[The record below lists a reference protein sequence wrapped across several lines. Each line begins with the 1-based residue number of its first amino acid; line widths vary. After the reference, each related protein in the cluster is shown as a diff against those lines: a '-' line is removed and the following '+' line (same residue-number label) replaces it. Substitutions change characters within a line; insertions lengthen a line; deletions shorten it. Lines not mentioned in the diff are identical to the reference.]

1 MLDIRP
7 VSRECGPLAA
17 RQITNGTIR
26 EMRGSPMADRGLDAL
41 AKRLGLRTDPT
52 IFFVSAGLMILFL
65 IVLLVFPAPI
75 GSAFGSAREWIV
87 TNLGWFFILGVTVWL
102 VFLAYVALSRYGHLR
117 LGDDD
122 DRPAYGNL
130 SWFAML
136 FAGGIGTVLMFW
148 GVAEPISH
156 FGNPPFA
163 DVEPYSAEAAEDA
176 MSISLYDLGLHTWT
190 IFTLPGLAF
199 GYFVYRHKLPL
210 RVSSVFYPF
219 LKDRI
224 YGPIGKTID
233 IFAVLGT
240 LFGLAVSLGLGTSQI
255 GAGINHLLPDV
266 ENDTWLQVGIIT
278 VLTAVAVGSIVAGL
292 DKGVRRLSNI
302 NILMAV
308 GIMLFILL
316 AGDTVFLLRQIPQSI
331 GIYLQ
336 DLTGL
341 AFWNDAMSPFT
352 KEGGWGWQG
361 DWTVFY
367 WAWTVTWAPFM
378 GVFLA
383 RISRGRTIRQFI
395 AGVLLAP
402 TLFTIVWFVVFGW
415 SAMELDGI
423 GGSGGEISA
432 AVADDV
438 ALAMFTFFEQ
448 FPAATLISGIA
459 VVVVA
464 LFFATSSDSA
474 SLVVDMLCV
483 GTPDAG
489 PTRQRVFWGV
499 SEGGLAASL
508 IILGGVT
515 DADGLAALQQVIT
528 VIGLPIFILV
538 FVMVFSL
545 LKGLHSEKRAAVEAQ
560 FAGVLE
566 KAGQGR
572 GRPKVAGMKRTRTR
586 SSESTMTAPT
596 PAVPEEEQTSDQS

>member
-1 MLDIRP
+1 MAEGKLD
-7 VSRECGPLAA
+7 VVA
-17 RQITNGTIR
+17 R
-26 EMRGSPMADRGLDAL
+26 
-41 AKRLGLRTDPT
+41 RLGLRTDPI
-52 IFFVSAGLMILFL
+52 IFFVSAALMVLFLVVLMI
-65 IVLLVFPAPI
+65 FPAPI

-102 VFLAYVALSRYGHLR
+102 LFLAWVALSRYGHLR
-117 LGDDD
+117 LGPDDA
-122 DRPAYGNL
+122 RPEYGNL

-156 FGNPPFA
+156 FGTPPFA
-163 DVEPYSAEAAEDA
+163 GVEPYSAEAAEDA
-176 MSISLYDLGLHTWT
+176 MSVSLYDLGLHTWT

-199 GYFVYRHKLPL
+199 GYFVYRYDLPL

-219 LKDRI
+219 LKERI
-224 YGPIGKTID
+224 HGPIGRTID

-255 GAGINHLLPDV
+255 GAGINHLLPNI
-266 ENDTWLQVGIIT
+266 ENSTLLQVGIIT
-278 VLTAVAVGSIVAGL
+278 VLTAVAVISIVAGL
-292 DKGVRRLSNI
+292 DKGVKRLSNI

-308 GIMLFILL
+308 GLMIFILIS
-316 AGDTVFLLRQIPQSI
+316 GDTVFLLRQIPQSI
-331 GIYLQ
+331 GVYLQ

-352 KEGGWGWQG
+352 KDGGWGWQG

-383 RISRGRTIRQFI
+383 RISKGRTIRQFVG
-395 AGVLLAP
+395 GVLLAP
-402 TLFTIVWFVVFGW
+402 TLFTVVWFVVFGW
-415 SAMELDGI
+415 SAMEIDGI
-423 GGSGGEISA
+423 GGSGGVISE
-432 AVADDV
+432 AVSEDV

-474 SLVVDMLCV
+474 SLVVDMLCA

-499 SEGGLAASL
+499 SEGALAASL

-515 DADGLAALQQVIT
+515 GAKGLEALQQVIT
-528 VIGLPIFILV
+528 VIGLPIFVLV
-538 FVMVFSL
+538 FLMMVAMIKSL
-545 LKGLHSEKRAAVEAQ
+545 SSERRAAIEAQ
-560 FAGVLE
+560 FAGVLAKRDRAE
-566 KAGQGR
+566 SR
-572 GRPKVAGMKRTRTR
+572 GRPKVAGRGRNR
-586 SSESTMTAPT
+586 VADEEPLVPVEEAP
-596 PAVPEEEQTSDQS
+596 PEDTNGQP

>member
-1 MLDIRP
+1 MAEGKLD
-7 VSRECGPLAA
+7 VVA
-17 RQITNGTIR
+17 R
-26 EMRGSPMADRGLDAL
+26 
-41 AKRLGLRTDPT
+41 RLGLRTDPI
-52 IFFVSAGLMILFL
+52 IFFVSAALMVLFLVVLMI
-65 IVLLVFPAPI
+65 FPAPI

-102 VFLAYVALSRYGHLR
+102 LFLVWVALSRYGHLR
-117 LGDDD
+117 LGPDDA
-122 DRPAYGNL
+122 RPEYGNL

-156 FGNPPFA
+156 FGTPPFA
-163 DVEPYSAEAAEDA
+163 GVEPYSAEAAEDA
-176 MSISLYDLGLHTWT
+176 MSVSLYDLGLHTWT

-199 GYFVYRHKLPL
+199 GYFVYRHDLPL

-219 LKDRI
+219 LKERI
-224 YGPIGKTID
+224 YGPIGRTID

-255 GAGINHLLPDV
+255 GAGINHLLPNV
-266 ENDTWLQVGIIT
+266 ENSTLLQVGIIT
-278 VLTAVAVGSIVAGL
+278 VLTAVAVTSIVAGL
-292 DKGVRRLSNI
+292 DKGVKRLSNI

-308 GIMLFILL
+308 GLMIFILIS
-316 AGDTVFLLRQIPQSI
+316 GDTVFLLRQIPQSI
-331 GIYLQ
+331 GVYLQ

-352 KEGGWGWQG
+352 KDGGWGWQG

-383 RISRGRTIRQFI
+383 RISRGRTIRQFV

-402 TLFTIVWFVVFGW
+402 TLFTVVWFVVFGW
-415 SAMELDGI
+415 SAMEIDGI
-423 GGSGGEISA
+423 GGSGGVISE
-432 AVADDV
+432 AVSQDV

-448 FPAATLISGIA
+448 FPAATLVSGIA

-474 SLVVDMLCV
+474 SLVVDMLCA

-499 SEGGLAASL
+499 SEGALAASL

-528 VIGLPIFILV
+528 VIGLPIFVLV
-538 FVMVFSL
+538 FLMMISMIKAL
-545 LKGLHSEKRAAVEAQ
+545 STERRAAIEAQ
-560 FAGVLE
+560 FAGVLAKRDRAE
-566 KAGQGR
+566 QR
-572 GRPKVAGMKRTRTR
+572 GRPKVAGRGRNR
-586 SSESTMTAPT
+586 ETAEEPL
-596 PAVPEEEQTSDQS
+596 VPVEEGAGEETNGQP